1 MSHEAR
7 IKNTLKQ
14 MKKHWRWNCARV
26 TPDTRTLAEKKMA
39 QAYFDIKADGIARS
53 INKKNRRTMAYTL
66 AI

>member
-14 MKKHWRWNCARV
+14 MKKHWRWNGTKI
-26 TPDTRTLAEKKMA
+26 TPDLRTLAEKKMA
-39 QAYFDIKADGIARS
+39 QAYFDIKAEGISKS
-53 INKKNRRTMAYTL
+53 INKRNRKTMAFTL